1 VTVHALDSLHADMC
15 FMGVHGFDPKA
26 GITSPNLLESEVNG
40 AMIAASDKLA
50 VLADATKYG
59 TVALAGI
66 APLSAVGV
74 LITDDRISTG
84 PAGHDAEEL
93 LRQSVGEL
101 RLVPMKQDRT
111 TPDPLAP
118 DPLTPHP
125 PSLPDGQP
133 PSATA
138 FKGHD
143 A

>member
-1 VTVHALDSLHADMC
+1 MSPEVAHTRANLH
-15 FMGVHGFDPKA
+15 VL
-26 GITSPNLLESEVNG
+26 NRV
-40 AMIAASDKLA
+40 IAAGA
-50 VLADATKYG
+50 V
-59 TVALAGI
+59 
-66 APLSAVGV
+66 S
-74 LITDDRISTG
+74 LITDDRIGTG

-101 RLVPMKQDRT
+101 RLAPMKQDHT
-111 TPDPLAP
+111 TPDALAP
-118 DPLTPHP
+118 DPFTPHP